1 MRLIGVWKF
10 ILKWRGAGMR
20 TKKWMGVAALAVVLA
35 GAGIL
40 LAQDPSG
47 PVVNIDPHRHGNLAT
62 AQEYIVAAYQKIDQA
77 QQANDSHL
85 GGHAANAK
93 NALLQADAELR
104 AAADFA
110 NANQPGPPPEP
121 AGPANASGYWT
132 IYANNVDQPG
142 GSTKTVKIEQT
153 GATLSGHFKGP
164 HQSGGIEGFVNGNHI
179 EFSTKTRDVLTFRG
193 EVTGNTMSGMYG
205 VHGQHAPWNAV
216 RSDPN

>member
-1 MRLIGVWKF
+1 MRRIGGLEFYFELARW
-10 ILKWRGAGMR
+10 GMR
-20 TKKWMGVAALAVVLA
+20 TKKWVGVAVLA
-35 GAGIL
+35 MAGGGIL
-40 LAQDPSG
+40 LAQDAQG

-77 QQANDSHL
+77 QQANSSHL

-110 NANQPGPPPEP
+110 NANDPQPPPEP

-153 GATLSGHFKGP
+153 GATLTGHFKGP
-164 HQSGGIEGFVNGNHI
+164 NQSGGIEGFVNGNHI
-179 EFSTKTRDVLTFRG
+179 EFSTKTRDVLNFRG
-193 EVTGNTMSGMYG
+193 EVDGDTMSGMYG
-205 VHGQHAPWNAV
+205 VHAQHAPWHAV
-216 RSDPN
+216 RSDSD

>member
-1 MRLIGVWKF
+1 MRRIGAWKF

-20 TKKWMGVAALAVVLA
+20 TKKWVGVAALAVVMA

-40 LAQDPSG
+40 LAQDAQG

-77 QQANDSHL
+77 QQANSSHL

-110 NANQPGPPPEP
+110 NANDPQPPAEP

-132 IYANNVDQPG
+132 IYATNVDQPG
-142 GSTKTVKIEQT
+142 GSTKSVKIQQT
-153 GATLSGHFKGP
+153 GGTLGGHFKGP
-164 HQSGGIEGFVNGNHI
+164 NQSGGIEGFVTGNHI

-193 EVTGNTMSGMYG
+193 EVDGDTMSGMYG
-205 VHGQHAPWNAV
+205 VHGQHAPWHAV